1 MSVVSEL
8 PDPGGTSE
16 FLTPTGKRTFG
27 EVSPADFTPKDGSR
41 RRIIN
46 SDLSGNVSS
55 PTGRDNCGEY
65 NYCDLVSQATD
76 YLSKINELVNDQGS
90 RMNVGNKTAI
100 MDITQRITGI
110 VSMLAIKS
118 FSNEA
123 KLANFERQMEGI
135 ATQQT
140 SLTYA
145 DKLKLRLP
153 PKSAPCPVPTEARVP
168 RPCVIAYPTTE
179 RLADYATSSAT
190 KQALMK
196 AIKPSD
202 EGFQIVG
209 VKKTSK
215 AGVVLR
221 VANERQLKKLESVD
235 AIKSAGL
242 RLEKPKGRKPRII
255 VKDVPGSMEDRAF
268 LTALYRQN
276 IKDELKLS
284 ENDFIKST
292 KIVRHRKLENGRQWI
307 GLELE
312 AAVRKH
318 LANTKDKLYIDW
330 ATCRFI
336 DDIEVVRCLN
346 CQQFGHVQKFCTI
359 KTPTCANCAAAHETR
374 ACPDKDTPH
383 FKPTCAQCKRFKK
396 PSDHRC
402 GSHDCA
408 TYKLKLEQ
416 LILNTNY

>member
-16 FLTPTGKRTFG
+16 FVTPTGKRTFI
-27 EVSPADFTPKDGSR
+27 EMSPTDFSPKDSSR

-76 YLSKINELVNDQGS
+76 YLAKINELVNDQGS
-90 RMNVGNKTAI
+90 RINVGNKTAI

-110 VSMLAIKS
+110 VSLLVIKS
-118 FSNEA
+118 FSNET

-135 ATQQT
+135 ANQQT

-153 PKSAPCPVPTEARVP
+153 PKSAPCPVSTEARVP

-190 KQALMK
+190 KRALMK

-209 VKKTSK
+209 VKKTS
-215 AGVVLR
+215 
-221 VANERQLKKLESVD
+221 
-235 AIKSAGL
+235 
-242 RLEKPKGRKPRII
+242 
-255 VKDVPGSMEDRAF
+255 
-268 LTALYRQN
+268 
-276 IKDELKLS
+276 
-284 ENDFIKST
+284 
-292 KIVRHRKLENGRQWI
+292 
-307 GLELE
+307 
-312 AAVRKH
+312 
-318 LANTKDKLYIDW
+318 
-330 ATCRFI
+330 
-336 DDIEVVRCLN
+336 
-346 CQQFGHVQKFCTI
+346 
-359 KTPTCANCAAAHETR
+359 
-374 ACPDKDTPH
+374 
-383 FKPTCAQCKRFKK
+383 
-396 PSDHRC
+396 
-402 GSHDCA
+402 
-408 TYKLKLEQ
+408 
-416 LILNTNY
+416 